1 MSLVI
6 NFSAFLST
14 ALAIYCT
21 FPYVLA
27 ILKGKTKPHQL
38 SWLVFTIMNF
48 IVFLSQFLAGARLSV
63 LISFTFLLGSL
74 SIFLLSLKYGVRDS
88 SKWYRALFMFALCT
102 IVVWYLTK
110 SNALAIWLTVIID
123 LAATSMTILK
133 IKAQPYSEDPTP
145 WIIASVA
152 YIFAILTLINQPL
165 NILYVR
171 PLYGLIGDVALVF
184 FIYLWR
190 SNSKKKIDTSP
201 LENSF

>member
-1 MSLVI
+1 MNLIISI
-6 NFSAFLST
+6 SAFLST

-21 FPYVLA
+21 VPYVQA

-48 IVFLSQFLAGARLSV
+48 IVFLSQFLEGARLSI
-63 LISFTFLLGSL
+63 LISLTFLLGSL
-74 SIFLLSLKYGVRDS
+74 IIFLLSLKYGVRDS
-88 SKWYRALFMFALCT
+88 SKWDMALFIFALCT

-110 SNALAIWLTVIID
+110 SNSLAIWLTVVID
-123 LAATSMTILK
+123 LAATTMTILK

-152 YIFAILTLINQPL
+152 YVFTILTLINQPL

-171 PLYGLIGDVALVF
+171 PLYGLIGDVALIF
-184 FIYLWR
+184 FIYIWR
-190 SNSKKKIDTSP
+190 SKAKKKVDISP
-201 LENSF
+201 LEN